1 MLMRGPVS
9 SELTTC
15 QCGIKSPHYYGLF
28 LSSCLSLQNQS
39 PVGNVC
45 GGGNHFDQYEEGQ
58 LELEQASLDKPI
70 ESDIIYFLSLYDVLS
85 QRHTKICTVCGWRR
99 ERKERERGGLLTR
112 LEWLFL
118 LLRYYLWRGA
128 EGRAAASH
136 ISSHIRGKNGH
147 IKRRRQ
153 LSTLS
158 PIINKTRTPDLI
170 VFGKSMP
177 KEEGGRL
184 FLYRQV
190 TMKVCHQVKP
200 SAQTEDL
207 EDLVTHVFHNPN
219 YAVAARKGDQ
229 EKQILTPALASKEI
243 SFEMDH

>member
-1 MLMRGPVS
+1 MF
-9 SELTTC
+9 SE
-15 QCGIKSPHYYGLF
+15 
-28 LSSCLSLQNQS
+28 
-39 PVGNVC
+39 
-45 GGGNHFDQYEEGQ
+45 
-58 LELEQASLDKPI
+58 
-70 ESDIIYFLSLYDVLS
+70 DIIYFLSMYDVLS
-85 QRHTKICTVCGWRR
+85 QRHTKIRTVCGWRR
-99 ERKERERGGLLTR
+99 ERKERERGGLLTW

-136 ISSHIRGKNGH
+136 NSTHIRGKKWPHQETPSAVHFVTNN
-147 IKRRRQ
+147 
-153 LSTLS
+153 
-158 PIINKTRTPDLI
+158 NKTRTPDLI

-207 EDLVTHVFHNPN
+207 EDLVTHVATSGVFFII
-219 YAVAARKGDQ
+219 Q
-229 EKQILTPALASKEI
+229 ITQSLLEKATRRNKSNKLQKRSHLKWITKTLR
-243 SFEMDH
+243 